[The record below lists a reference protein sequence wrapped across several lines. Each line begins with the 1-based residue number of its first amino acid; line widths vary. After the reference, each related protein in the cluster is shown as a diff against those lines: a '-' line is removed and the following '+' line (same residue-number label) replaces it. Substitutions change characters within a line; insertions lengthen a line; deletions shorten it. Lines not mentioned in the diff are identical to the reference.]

1 MCYIQY
7 KLVFIRSPF
16 FLNAALAAS
25 CHIFVASFSFIDIHV
40 CSRGVCAASY
50 CTKFKQMH
58 SVFFFSRVVLLS
70 EGSWTHTRFC
80 SSSAYSIR
88 PFYWV
93 MGIPQVSQWNCFPP
107 YSPVSLKIASPTD
120 TECVGKLFINFNIR
134 VTVTGF
140 IRYISIICGIAFF
153 IQGELNRWIILCR
166 YCCPLFRTL
175 HVRQTWQDWF
185 LNIEHFLSFG
195 VNAL

>member
-1 MCYIQY
+1 MLLLLHHVIF
-7 KLVFIRSPF
+7 LWPRSVLSTF
-16 FLNAALAAS
+16 M
-25 CHIFVASFSFIDIHV
+25 
-40 CSRGVCAASY
+40 CAAVVYVLQATVQSLNK
-50 CTKFKQMH
+50 CIQW
-58 SVFFFSRVVLLS
+58 VFFSRVVLLS

-153 IQGELNRWIILCR
+153 IQGELNRWVILCR